1 MPTCTYCNKV
11 FKDRQALGNHIRTH
25 LDDSDEDIPL
35 TNQSFHDTS
44 IQIHNPNIFT
54 EETNVTIHVE
64 RNIHVERR
72 SNDNQQEEITFDADG
87 DAQNINISS
96 SAESQSDD
104 EEVANFSDN
113 ESMTESSDASDEDS
127 VTSDLSHITNV
138 DANEYTEYDALFS
151 EISDDPENIQ
161 QEFPSEEYAEFMHM
175 ITQFRV
181 QDSLANAF
189 IKFFNKYSNRNDKPL
204 PSTSQAG
211 RIFVENLQV
220 PSLDW
225 RKEII
230 FEYKGIEYNFEYRTV
245 LDGIRQILM
254 NRDITKD
261 FIFESVKDVNIIFLQ
276 PIF

>member
-11 FKDRQALGNHIRTH
+11 FKDRQGLGNHIRTH
-25 LDDSDEDIPL
+25 LDDSDKDIPL

-113 ESMTESSDASDEDS
+113 ESMTES
-127 VTSDLSHITNV
+127 
-138 DANEYTEYDALFS
+138 

-161 QEFPSEEYAEFMHM
+161 QEFPSKEYAEFMHM
-175 ITQFRV
+175 ITQFRM

-230 FEYKGIEYNFEYRTV
+230 FEYKGIEYNFEYRSNRTV

-261 FIFESVKDVNIIFLQ
+261 FIFESVKDTSNQ
-276 PIF
+276 R

>member
-1 MPTCTYCNKV
+1 
-11 FKDRQALGNHIRTH
+11 
-25 LDDSDEDIPL
+25 
-35 TNQSFHDTS
+35 
-44 IQIHNPNIFT
+44 
-54 EETNVTIHVE
+54 
-64 RNIHVERR
+64 
-72 SNDNQQEEITFDADG
+72 
-87 DAQNINISS
+87 
-96 SAESQSDD
+96 
-104 EEVANFSDN
+104 
-113 ESMTESSDASDEDS
+113 MTELSDASDEDS

-151 EISDDPENIQ
+151 KISDDPENIQ

-175 ITQFRV
+175 ITQFCV

-204 PSTSQAG
+204 PLTSQAG

-276 PIF
+276 QFFNISN